1 MARMVAAW
9 PDQGCPE
16 SIWMMFLNDRVL
28 VVWNR
33 SFEWLSVGFLIP
45 TVTHSIIFQRGRLK
59 PPTSFGTTFTT
70 RDALAQFLKTVS
82 SPAIGRSYQLSYIHH
97 LRSWD
102 IGRIFIL
109 TVLGQTIFLNHP
121 QSPKHRWYL
130 SCLRGTV
137 PWVPRNL
144 MADHHAT
151 NMGMG
156 RNQWI
161 YRILGN
167 KHLAKPAI
175 LGYLGS

>member
-1 MARMVAAW
+1 M
-9 PDQGCPE
+9 E
-16 SIWMMFLNDRVL
+16 FWMTFHEKLGIL
-28 VVWNR
+28 Q
-33 SFEWLSVGFLIP
+33 IP

-144 MADHHAT
+144 MADHHFTSFSHNIFAI
-151 NMGMG
+151 
-156 RNQWI
+156 QS
-161 YRILGN
+161 
-167 KHLAKPAI
+167 AI
-175 LGYLGS
+175 LRGFPHLTNHTFLAGGFVCFVLNHQVWLVQPAQCAPNR